1 MKPTF
6 RLFTA
11 ALLSLLFAQPAFS
24 QSSPPSGRDIMI
36 KVDDRPNGDTR
47 KSTMKMTLINK
58 RNRQRIREILSYS
71 KDYGKDTKSIMYFQK
86 PADVKGSGFLSWEYD
101 DPSKDDDR
109 WLYLPALKKV
119 RRISGSSKN
128 DYFMGSDFTYDD
140 MGQRAVDEDMHALIA
155 EETLENH
162 PCWVLESKSK
172 DKNYMYSKVKRWI
185 RKDALIA
192 IKVDYYDRA
201 GELMKTLTVPDIR
214 QHDGIWTAFKMQ
226 MDNKQ
231 ENHKTILEY
240 KNIAYDIPVREN
252 LFQVSTL
259 ERGRLR

>member
-1 MKPTF
+1 MKPT
-6 RLFTA
+6 LTLVTA
-11 ALLSLLFAQPAFS
+11 VLISLVLIQPTSS
-24 QSSPPSGRDIMI
+24 QTKPLSGRDIMI
-36 KVDDRPNGDTR
+36 KVDDRPDGDTR
-47 KSTMKMTLINK
+47 KTTLKMTLINK
-58 RNRQRIREILSYS
+58 RNHKRVREILSYS
-71 KDYGKDTKSIMYFQK
+71 KDYGKDTKAIMYFQK

-140 MGQRAVDEDMHALIA
+140 MGERSVDEDVHTLIA

-162 PCWVLESKSK
+162 SCWVVESKPK
-172 DKNYMYSKVKRWI
+172 DKTYMYSKVKRWI
-185 RKDALIA
+185 RKDALISLK
-192 IKVDYYDRA
+192 IDYYDRA

-214 QHDGIWTAFKMQ
+214 KQDNYWTAFKMQ

-240 KNIAYDIPVREN
+240 ENISYDIPVKNN